1 MTDKKLLHCFK
12 FTSKTAMGIIAHE
25 KFNFPTTIQPR
36 NFDLSLYKIINLHK
50 EVSFL
55 KKFKENI
62 IVISCSCHIC

>member
-1 MTDKKLLHCFK
+1 
-12 FTSKTAMGIIAHE
+12 MGIAHE
-25 KFNFPTTIQPR
+25 KFNFPTTIQPG